1 MSDSVGISNFEIER
15 IIKNSNNNNLINNLV
30 GVFPFDKIK
39 KFIDSHGLMKEK
51 SNATYPFL
59 ISNTDRATTTGTH
72 WWIIL
77 DIHSKSQ
84 LFFMIF
90 LELMD

>member
-1 MSDSVGISNFEIER
+1 MN
-15 IIKNSNNNNLINNLV
+15 
-30 GVFPFDKIK
+30 

-51 SNATYPFL
+51 SNAKHTFL
-59 ISNTDRATTTGTH
+59 ISNTDRATTTRTH

-84 LFFMIF
+84 LFFYDSFGING
-90 LELMD
+90 LKTP